1 VTITPKIFS
10 HDPGKTIR
18 KMRPPAMNIH
28 ASRKLALAVAVVSI
42 GLMVSYLALPIISLF
57 FHTSPLLFFSSLQEQ
72 QVIEA
77 LVLSFITAGIAL
89 LVIILIGTPAA
100 YFHSRFD
107 YTGKRFVDIL
117 IDLPLVLP
125 PAVAG
130 LALLLFYGRMG
141 FFGKY
146 LNIIGIT
153 IPFTTS
159 AVILAQIFVASPFYI
174 RNAKGLFEQLDPVY
188 EQTGQTLGASPLRVF
203 ATIAI
208 PLTARGLVSGIVMTF
223 ARALGE
229 FGATIMVAGNLP
241 GITQTMPLA
250 IYGALEG
257 NFNVAITISILLVL
271 ISFGIM
277 AAISIITRKR
287 GLLA

>member
-1 VTITPKIFS
+1 MKLNVHLSGKI
-10 HDPGKTIR
+10 
-18 KMRPPAMNIH
+18 
-28 ASRKLALAVAVVSI
+28 ALLVAIISI

-57 FHTSPLLFFSSLQEQ
+57 LHTSPLLFFSSLQDEK
-72 QVIEA
+72 VIDA
-77 LVLSFITAGIAL
+77 LVLSFLTAVIAL
-89 LVIILIGTPAA
+89 LAIILVGTPAA
-100 YFHSRFD
+100 YFHARLA
-107 YTGKRFVDIL
+107 YPGKQVVDIL

-141 FFGKY
+141 LLGRY
-146 LNIIGIT
+146 LDIAGIDIAFT
-153 IPFTTS
+153 IV
-159 AVILAQIFVASPFYI
+159 AVILAQIFVASPFYV
-174 RNAKGLFEQLDPVY
+174 RQAKGLFEQLDPVY
-188 EQTGQTLGASPLRVF
+188 EQTARSLGASPLRVF
-203 ATIAI
+203 GTIVI
-208 PLTARGLVSGIVMTF
+208 PLTIRGLVSGMVMTF

-250 IYGALEG
+250 IYGAMQG
-257 NFNVAITISILLVL
+257 DFNVAITISILLVL

-277 AAISIITRKR
+277 AVISIITRRR

>member
-1 VTITPKIFS
+1 
-10 HDPGKTIR
+10 
-18 KMRPPAMNIH
+18 MNIH
-28 ASRKLALAVAVVSI
+28 TSRTIALAVAVVSI
-42 GLMVSYLALPIISLF
+42 GLMVAYLALPIFSLF
-57 FHTSPLLFFSSLQEQ
+57 LRTSPELFISSVQEQ

-89 LVIILIGTPAA
+89 MVIILVGTPAA
-100 YFHSRFD
+100 YFHSRLN
-107 YTGKRFVDIL
+107 YTGKRGVDIL

-141 FFGKY
+141 LFGKY

-153 IPFTTS
+153 IPFTMT
-159 AVILAQIFVASPFYI
+159 AVILAQIFVASPFFI
-174 RNAKGLFEQLDPVY
+174 RNAKALFEQLDPVY
-188 EQTGQTLGASPLRVF
+188 EQTAQTLGASPLRIF
-203 ATIAI
+203 ATVAI

-223 ARALGE
+223 ARAIGE

-241 GITQTMPLA
+241 GVTQTMPLA

-257 NFNVAITISILLVL
+257 DFNVAITISILLVL
-271 ISFGIM
+271 ISFSIM
-277 AAISIITRKR
+277 AIISLITRKR

>member
-1 VTITPKIFS
+1 MKIHTS
-10 HDPGKTIR
+10 R
-18 KMRPPAMNIH
+18 KM
-28 ASRKLALAVAVVSI
+28 ALAVAVISI
-42 GLMVSYLALPIISLF
+42 GLMVLYLVLPIFSLF
-57 FHTSPLLFFSSLQEQ
+57 LRTTPQLFISSVQEQ

-77 LVLSFITAGIAL
+77 LVLSFFTAGTAL
-89 LVIILIGTPAA
+89 LVIIIVGTPAA
-100 YFHSRFD
+100 YFHSRLN
-107 YTGKRFVDIL
+107 YAGKRVVDIL

-141 FFGKY
+141 LFGKY

-153 IPFTTS
+153 IPFTVT
-159 AVILAQIFVASPFYI
+159 AVIMAQIFVASPFFI
-174 RNAKGLFEQLDPVY
+174 RNAKGLFEQLDPIY
-188 EQTGQTLGASPLRVF
+188 EQTGQTLGASPLRIF
-203 ATIAI
+203 TTIAI
-208 PLTARGLVSGIVMTF
+208 PLTARGLVSGMVMTF
-223 ARALGE
+223 ARAIGE

-241 GITQTMPLA
+241 GVTQTMPLA

-257 NFNVAITISILLVL
+257 DFNVAITISILLVL

-277 AAISIITRKR
+277 AVISLITRKR